1 MAIKK
6 EINIK
11 VDAKSAIKETENL
24 AESFKG
30 VDEEVIPLRKQ
41 IRNLEAELQSLAE
54 AGKENSQE
62 FLEGAEKLRSYNKE
76 LKNANESVDK
86 ASQSVGENLKG
97 SFEGVSDTIDGASN
111 VMGAFGVD
119 TEAVEGA
126 LGGMKTAMEFA
137 DGVESVKSGMK
148 AFKGLKNAIMAST
161 VVQKIL
167 NVVMSLNPIGLI
179 IIGVTALIALVVA
192 LFQPIQDIMNA
203 WFGVA
208 EAEESAEEM
217 NERLNESYAE
227 TVKLLDRIIDRA
239 VNNQKRKLELMK
251 LEGKSEKDLHKE
263 RLKLIRIERQGAK
276 EKLELEKAFINDKKV
291 AYKKALQ
298 EEDFEKAKSIRKD
311 IEGSREKYKD
321 LIDQDKDFRHQL
333 KIENLQFQKDQDAD
347 AKQKRADRRAKYK
360 AYQDKL
366 KQAAADRLA
375 AERAIEDAEQE
386 LKEEGRETD
395 LENARIANRRKLE
408 DLRLDKSLEKDELK
422 ELERL
427 AQEEL
432 KQQELEINAKFNKIK
447 DDQDTI
453 DNDKRIAKEDAQ
465 FQLGIELMKNKQA
478 QEEILLAQS
487 YDKKF
492 ELAAGN
498 AELEKQLT
506 EQQGEDLEAIQEK
519 YRKIAEEKDKEAADK
534 KKEQVQN
541 GLDAAM
547 SGLTALQ
554 GLGDAITEAQ
564 LAKAGDDEEKKEK
577 IRKKAFER
585 NKKMQIVMAIVQGIQ
600 GTMAAFTAGSS
611 MGPAGVVM
619 GPLMAA
625 LAAATALANIAK
637 IKNTKFESSNAPK
650 PDTGRDA
657 GSVAAAGP
665 QFNVVGASSENQ
677 LAQTLGDQQ
686 PIQAYVVA
694 GDVTTAQSL
703 ERDKIEN
710 ASL

>member
-11 VDAKSAIKETENL
+11 VDAKSAIQETQKL
-24 AESFKG
+24 AESFQE
-30 VDEEVIPLRKQ
+30 VDEEAIPLRKQ
-41 IRNLEAELQSLAE
+41 IRDLEAELQTLAE
-54 AGKENSQE
+54 AGKQNTDE
-62 FLEGAEKLRSYNKE
+62 FKEAAAKLRTYNTQ
-76 LKNANESVDK
+76 LKSANESVDK
-86 ASQSVGENLKG
+86 ASQSVGTNLKE
-97 SFEGVSDTIDGASN
+97 SFQGVGKSVDSAGR
-111 VMGAFGVD
+111 VMHSFGVES
-119 TEAVEGA
+119 EAVEGA
-126 LGGMKTAMEFA
+126 LGTMKGAMELT
-137 DGVESVKSGMK
+137 DGISSINKAVKG
-148 AFKGLKNAIMAST
+148 FKSFKNAIMATT

-167 NVVMSLNPIGLI
+167 NFVMSLNPIGI
-179 IIGVTALIALVVA
+179 IIMGVTALIALVVA
-192 LFQPIQDIMNA
+192 LYKPINDLMNA

-208 EAEESAEEM
+208 EATETAEEM
-217 NERLNESYAE
+217 NERLNESYE
-227 TVKLLDRIIDRA
+227 KTIKLLDRIIKNA
-239 VNNQKRKLELMK
+239 VDNQKRKLELMK
-251 LEGKSEKDLHKE
+251 LEGKSEKDIHKE
-263 RLKLIRIERQGAK
+263 RLRLIRIERQGAK
-276 EKLELEKAFINDKKV
+276 ENLKAEKAIIADKRK
-291 AYKKALQ
+291 AYKKAMA
-298 EEDFEKAKSIRKD
+298 EEDFELATSIRKE
-311 IEGSREKYKD
+311 IEKHRDKYKD
-321 LIDQDKDFRHQL
+321 LVDQDKDYRHQL
-333 KIENLQFQKDQDAD
+333 KVERLQFEKDQDARD
-347 AKQKRADRRAKYK
+347 KAARAERVSKWK
-360 AYQDKL
+360 AYQDRL

-408 DLRLDKSLEKDELK
+408 DLKLDKSLEKDELK

-427 AQEEL
+427 ANEEL
-432 KQQELEINAKFNKIK
+432 KQQELEINAKYNKIQ
-447 DDQDTI
+447 DDQDTL
-453 DNDKRIAKEDAQ
+453 DNQKRIEKEDAQ
-465 FQLGIELMKNKQA
+465 FQLEIELMKDKQA

-498 AELEKQLT
+498 AELEKQLK
-506 EQQGEDLEAIQEK
+506 EQQEADLEAIQEK
-519 YRKIAEEKDKEAADK
+519 YRKIAEEKDKEAAEK
-534 KKEQVQN
+534 KRERVQG

-547 SGLTALQ
+547 SGLNALSS
-554 GLGDAITEAQ
+554 LNDAVTEAQ

-585 NKKMQIVMAIVQGIQ
+585 NKKLQIVMAIVQGIQ

-625 LAAATALANIAK
+625 VAAATALANIAK